1 MAVCPLGPCDAV
13 DRRIGACGQ
22 GPIASPPRARR
33 GRARLPP
40 HADRPSRGKQLG
52 GLASDGQT
60 RTVRGDARAGFG
72 RLRRCL
78 WWDRLDATYFLGYL
92 LWNELTFP
100 RLFLRSDVEWTQLD
114 ECSLRA
120 TFPSGF
126 PTHCTEQLFR
136 FDPDTGL
143 LRRHDSTVDV
153 FGSWARAVT
162 IVVKHREWDGIMY
175 ACRRVATF
183 GSGRGKRFN
192 WPVLWSVEVHAWQL
206 SGAALG

>member
-1 MAVCPLGPCDAV
+1 
-13 DRRIGACGQ
+13 
-22 GPIASPPRARR
+22 
-33 GRARLPP
+33 
-40 HADRPSRGKQLG
+40 
-52 GLASDGQT
+52 
-60 RTVRGDARAGFG
+60 
-72 RLRRCL
+72 
-78 WWDRLDATYFLGYL
+78 LD
-92 LWNELTFP
+92 
-100 RLFLRSDVEWTQLD
+100 Q
-114 ECSLRA
+114 CSLRA

-143 LRRHDSTVDV
+143 LRRHDYTVDV

-175 ACRRVATF
+175 ACRRVATL